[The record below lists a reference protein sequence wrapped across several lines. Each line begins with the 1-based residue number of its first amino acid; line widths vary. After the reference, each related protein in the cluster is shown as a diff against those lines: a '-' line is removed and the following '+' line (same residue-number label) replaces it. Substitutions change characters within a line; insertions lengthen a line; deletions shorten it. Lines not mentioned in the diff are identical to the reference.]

1 MTQPARHP
9 SSEAAEGSSPGS
21 QSALPEL
28 RNYWMPFTANRAF
41 KASPRM
47 VSRAEGVHLYTPD
60 GRAVLDGSSG
70 LFCVSAGHGR
80 SEIAEAVHAQL
91 RTLDF
96 SAPFQLGHPG
106 PFQLAER
113 LCGILPEGLSR
124 VFFVNSGSESVDT
137 ALKIALAYHRARGDA
152 GRHVFVSRERAYHG
166 VTLGGTSL
174 SGLVR
179 NREAFGVATVP
190 HVVHM
195 RHTLLPENR
204 YVLGQAEHGA
214 DLALDLQRC
223 VDTLGADAIA
233 ACVVEP
239 VAGSIGCY
247 VPPRGYLER
256 LRDICDRY
264 GILLIF
270 DEVICGFGRLGA
282 PFAADLFGV
291 TPDIAT
297 FAKALTNGA
306 QPMGGVAVRQSI
318 HDVILDAAPDGA
330 VEFFHGYTWSGHPAA
345 CAAALATLDIFERE
359 DLFARAALLAPE
371 FMARLAELGATRGVL
386 DVRGIGLFGAV
397 DVEPIAGRP
406 GARGT
411 ELAWRLFDA
420 GLHLKF
426 TGDTALLGPPL
437 VAQTQDLDR
446 LFEILGD
453 TLARS

>member
-9 SSEAAEGSSPGS
+9 SGSNVEDPISESPA
-21 QSALPEL
+21 ALPGL

-41 KASPRM
+41 KASPRL

-70 LFCVSAGHGR
+70 LFCVAAGHGR

-91 RTLDF
+91 RTLDY

-106 PFQLAER
+106 AFQLAER
-113 LCGILPEGLSR
+113 LCGVLPEGLSR
-124 VFFVNSGSESVDT
+124 VFFVNSGSEAVDT
-137 ALKIALAYHRARGDA
+137 ALKIALAYHRARGEA

-166 VTLGGTSL
+166 VNLGGTSL

-179 NREAFGVATVP
+179 NREAFGVASVP

-204 YVLGQAEHGA
+204 FVLGQAEHGA

-291 TPDIAT
+291 APDIAT
-297 FAKALTNGA
+297 FAK
-306 QPMGGVAVRQSI
+306 
-318 HDVILDAAPDGA
+318 
-330 VEFFHGYTWSGHPAA
+330 FFHGYTWSGHPAA

-359 DLFARAALLAPE
+359 GLFARAAELAPT
-371 FMARLAELGATRGVL
+371 FLGRLAEFGSTQGVL

-406 GARGT
+406 GVRGA

-426 TGDTALLGPPL
+426 TGDTALIAPPL

-446 LFEILGD
+446 LFGILGD
-453 TLARS
+453 TLARG